1 MHSLLLGRR
10 LALIGL
16 TISVAAII
24 ATVSGVG
31 REIVGIGQ
39 AVLVAGGVTAG
50 LATIALVLL
59 ASPPPRTP
67 LAVHAIA
74 GSLVGAAVITGT
86 LGSVAWGSGI
96 DEAATEVPRV
106 SAASAPLLYIGIVLT
121 AAAAGLLLAQL
132 LPPERR
138 VLYRIVAIAPAA
150 VVLLLAMLPGSSE
163 FIGQLAVGAANLAF
177 GALFI
182 APIGAL
188 VAYTVT
194 TDKIRKLQRRAPA

>member
-1 MHSLLLGRR
+1 VHSLLLGRR